1 MMLAMSRM
9 STTTNRRIT
18 GAYVPLLV
26 VSARLDEPEA
36 PGRRFG
42 KDKHPW

>member
-1 MMLAMSRM
+1 MSRM
-9 STTTNRRIT
+9 STTTNRRIAIIT

-42 KDKHPW
+42 KYKHPW